1 MRNLPHKEKII
12 WCLAVFRGTYGFIG
26 SLGSAY
32 ARFFDETLL
41 IDVSSS
47 KTELGYI
54 LVLCHLGFFIF
65 EWSAQ
70 IYFDLKFKTFSKA
83 VQAHHMIA
91 FIGYFNTVYL
101 DEGHFFPLTS
111 FILEMITPFSCIG
124 YILIKSNLSETFVW
138 KANQLILIHLFH
150 MRTMVECTM
159 LYEFYKYWNVLQK
172 LSIVTLFNFSF
183 GLIVVGI
190 FLTPFWTLR
199 NTELYFTKSGW
210 NSSENTK
217 KKN

>member
-1 MRNLPHKEKII
+1 MF
-12 WCLAVFRGTYGFIG
+12 WCLAVVRGTYGFIG

-32 ARFFDETLL
+32 ARLFEETLL
-41 IDVSSS
+41 IDVSST

-70 IYFDLKFKTFSKA
+70 TYFDLKFKTFSKA
-83 VQAHHMIA
+83 LHAHHMIS

-101 DEGHFFPLTS
+101 DEGHYFPLTS
-111 FILEMITPFSCIG
+111 FILEMSTIFSCIC
-124 YILIKSNLSETFVW
+124 YILIKSNLSDTFVW
-138 KANQLILIHLFH
+138 KANQLILIHVFH
-150 MRTMVECTM
+150 MRSVVECTM

-172 LSIVTLFNFSF
+172 WSFITWFNFSF
-183 GLIVVGI
+183 GLIVVGV
-190 FLTPFWTLR
+190 FLTPYWTFR
-199 NTELYFTKSGW
+199 KTEQYFTKSDW
-210 NSSENTK
+210 NSSENKK